1 MLLSGFVED
10 LLIMRRLNFVVLTVA
25 GTFGCTFWQPT
36 LAQNMQGWQNSE
48 QNSIN
53 QAQSYGAINGNQAA
67 RLDQQEAA
75 INAQRQQDLMQNG
88 GHLTNGERAQL
99 GSEMQQVNNHMQH
112 DENHDARRR
121 GHHGQWRNGMQ
132 GQFPNGMQGQY
143 PNGMQGQ
150 FPNGMQGQFP
160 NGMRPGYPGYAPN
173 AYAPNA
179 NGFVPNANGFVPN
192 ANGFVPNPNGYAPN
206 GYAPNANYQNGQRGG
221 MMNTIEHLLGG
232 QGGHNF

>member
-1 MLLSGFVED
+1 
-10 LLIMRRLNFVVLTVA
+10 VA

>member
-132 GQFPNGMQGQY
+132 GQFPNGMQGQ
-143 PNGMQGQ
+143 
-150 FPNGMQGQFP
+150 FP
-160 NGMRPGYPGYAPN
+160 NGMRPGYPGFAPN
-173 AYAPNA
+173 AYA
-179 NGFVPNANGFVPN
+179 PNANGFVPN